1 MPFMATFAL
10 KAELNDL
17 RVLDIA
23 HNLWLSQSVVSSS
36 CRSAHRLRKIFAS
49 NTITPFKKILWSLVP
64 WSPWSPWSSS
74 FQVATV
80 SVTQKAIAG
89 RQRMLI
95 HVSPSP
101 AHKRLYKAEEG
112 AARLVEVCDERVN
125 RTN

>member
-1 MPFMATFAL
+1 MNAMQYAH
-10 KAELNDL
+10 L
-17 RVLDIA
+17 RWRSLISLVQLVT
-23 HNLWLSQSVVSSS
+23 LVSL
-36 CRSAHRLRKIFAS
+36 APLV
-49 NTITPFKKILWSLVP
+49 SLVP

-95 HVSPSP
+95 HVSPCP

>member
-1 MPFMATFAL
+1 MNAMQYAH
-10 KAELNDL
+10 L
-17 RVLDIA
+17 R
-23 HNLWLSQSVVSSS
+23 W
-36 CRSAHRLRKIFAS
+36 RSL
-49 NTITPFKKILWSLVP
+49 PSLVSLITLVSLVSLAP
-64 WSPWSPWSSS
+64 RSPWSSS

-95 HVSPSP
+95 HVSPCP